1 MLGTKSTEEGKGS
14 FYVIISAAL
23 WGMFP
28 ILAHEWAKEIP
39 PIFFGGI
46 LSIFAALGISI
57 IMFARK
63 EAHELFRREAH
74 FSLFMVSICIVV
86 IPSVLF
92 FIGAARTSS
101 INASVLMLS
110 EMIFTLITTPF
121 FGEKNTTEKYI
132 GGIGIMIGAGMVLYS
147 SGAIQFNSGDLFIIL
162 STVSY
167 PIGNFYS
174 KRSLYLVSPTV
185 IIAARYI
192 IGGVILMIMA
202 FLFEPFREFTALIS
216 RYWIM
221 LVLVGAVLLPLCK
234 ITFYEGMKRLDISKS
249 ISLVMT
255 YPFFSLIF
263 LLIFFDSDI
272 YIHQIVGV
280 GIMVIGTFY
289 AVKRKSLDS
298 TDMRYLPKENSSK
311 KPAAI

>member
-1 MLGTKSTEEGKGS
+1 MRGIQLSEEGKGS
-14 FYVIISAAL
+14 VYVVVSAAL

-39 PIFFGGI
+39 PLFFGGI
-46 LSIFAALGISI
+46 LSIFAALGVSVV
-57 IMFARK
+57 MFARK
-63 EAHELFRREAH
+63 ESHELLRRDAY

-86 IPSVLF
+86 IPNILF

-110 EMIFTLITTPF
+110 EMIFTLMSTPF

-132 GGIGIMIGAGMVLYS
+132 GGLGIMAGAAMVLYS
-147 SGAIQFNSGDLFIIL
+147 GGAIQFNQGDLFIIL

-185 IIAARYI
+185 VIAARYLV
-192 IGGVILMIMA
+192 GGAILMAMSVAI
-202 FLFEPFREFTALIS
+202 EPIGDFMPLLS
-216 RYWIM
+216 KYWVM
-221 LVLVGAVLLPLCK
+221 LALVGAVLLPLCK

-255 YPFFSLIF
+255 YPFFSLLF
-263 LLIFFDSDI
+263 LLMFFDTPI
-272 YIHQIVGV
+272 HIHQMIGV
-280 GIMVIGTFY
+280 GIMVIGTIY
-289 AVKRKSLDS
+289 AVKRKSVSSDG
-298 TDMRYLPKENSSK
+298 MRYAPKSQDDQSRGME
-311 KPAAI
+311 